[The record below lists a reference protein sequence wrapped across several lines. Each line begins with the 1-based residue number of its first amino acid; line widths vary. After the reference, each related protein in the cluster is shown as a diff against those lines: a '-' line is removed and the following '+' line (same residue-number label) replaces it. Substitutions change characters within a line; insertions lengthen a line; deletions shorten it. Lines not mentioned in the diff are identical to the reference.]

1 MHIIYAPAHARNECQ
16 MVLYHYIK
24 FSSCNSNLMLDAF
37 VSLPRVLKL
46 KIQPNIQFTTD
57 GLSLTI
63 LWELVNSFASFQKGE
78 E

>member
-1 MHIIYAPAHARNECQ
+1 
-16 MVLYHYIK
+16 
-24 FSSCNSNLMLDAF
+24 MLDAF

-63 LWELVNSFASFQKGE
+63 LWDLVNSSASFQKGE